1 MYRQASPISFLF
13 VADPY
18 ERTRERGLA
27 REDSRERTRERGLA
41 REDSRERT
49 RERGL
54 AREDSREKHRTLEH
68 VEAEMRNCTDDDR
81 TRGV

>member
-1 MYRQASPISFLF
+1 MKLNRENTTDTRGNEKPRPTDRVPAGEPHFIS
-13 VADPY
+13 V
-18 ERTRERGLA
+18 R
-27 REDSRERTRERGLA
+27 SRSL